1 MSLRLCEARLFQYQR
16 STTPNVLPIFAVND
30 YNTAMNRDVYP
41 SSRYISFVRVFIP
54 MGIFA
59 ALAIAA
65 APLGAAE
72 PLAAGNFPRL
82 EADPNAG
89 ELNLLER
96 DGVYS
101 WQDLTDIALW
111 ASGGNAAGSYP
122 GKNVEEIIVEAVSEL
137 RRSQMPEDLRK
148 RGEYVLTFLYDR
160 FLKTYSTHQTR
171 VDEIFNSGR
180 YNCVSSAVLY
190 TIFAVSAG
198 LDVQG
203 VMTRDHAFV
212 TVNTGKE
219 FIDVETTN
227 PYGFDPGTRREFH
240 DAFGTVTGF
249 AYVPARNYKDRVSI
263 SQLELVSLVFSN
275 RIAELENRGRYP
287 EAVPLA
293 VDRAALLAR
302 RTNPVNSP
310 FFADPNK
317 DLLDRIFNYGASL
330 ISAGKEADALTWC
343 NNAWRHYGG
352 TGSTSADSRWQ
363 EFTYAAL
370 NNYLLKL
377 LKSQQISEA
386 RTLLTQ
392 YTPRLGGEHYIR
404 LNTLLVDAELLN
416 RISGIRSAEDAEAV
430 LRSIAAAENQST
442 LTAKRAV
449 EMRNFILI
457 KEGERIAAGQGPQAA
472 IAYMDAAI
480 SRYGKNSQME
490 EALRIHRGNRLADL
504 HNGFASLFNRHEYEN
519 AREFILA
526 ALTEFP
532 GDRQL
537 TADLNIAERAL
548 RRLKTGGF

>member
-1 MSLRLCEARLFQYQR
+1 MYRGAG
-16 STTPNVLPIFAVND
+16 
-30 YNTAMNRDVYP
+30 P
-41 SSRYISFVRVFIP
+41 SPRYIPFARVCVP
-54 MGIFA
+54 AGLLVV
-59 ALAIAA
+59 LAIAA
-65 APLGAAE
+65 MPLRAAE
-72 PLAAGNFPRL
+72 PLATGNFPRL
-82 EADPNAG
+82 EADSRAG

-96 DGVYS
+96 DGAYS

-111 ASGGNAAGSYP
+111 ASGENAAGGYT
-122 GKNVEEIIVEAVSEL
+122 GKNVKGTIVNAASEL
-137 RRSQMPEDLRK
+137 RRSSLPENLRE
-148 RGEYVLTFLYDR
+148 RGEYVLTFMYDR

-198 LDVQG
+198 LDVRG

-249 AYVPARNYKDRVSI
+249 AYVPARNYRDRVSI
-263 SQLELVSLVFSN
+263 SQIELVSLILSN
-275 RIAELENRGRYP
+275 RIADLESRGRYP

-302 RTNPVNSP
+302 RANPVNSP
-310 FFADPNK
+310 FFADPNR

-330 ISAGKEADALTWC
+330 IAVEKEADALAWC
-343 NNAWRHYGG
+343 NTAWRHYGSA
-352 TGSTSADSRWQ
+352 GSTAADSRWQ

-370 NNYLLKL
+370 NNYLVKL
-377 LKSQQISEA
+377 LKAQHISEA
-386 RTLLTQ
+386 RTILTQ
-392 YTPRLGGEHYIR
+392 YTGRLSREHYGQ
-404 LNTLLVDAELLN
+404 LNTLLVDAELLK
-416 RISGIRSAEDAEAV
+416 RISGIRGAEDAEAV
-430 LRSIAAAENQST
+430 LRTIAAAENQST
-442 LTAKRAV
+442 ISADRAA

-472 IAYMDAAI
+472 IAYTEAAI
-480 SRYGKNSQME
+480 ARYGKNSHLE
-490 EALRIHRGNRLADL
+490 EALRVHRSNRVADL
-504 HNGFASLFNRHEYEN
+504 HNSFAGLFNRREYES
-519 AREFILA
+519 AREFIQA

-537 TADLNIAERAL
+537 TRDLNLAEQAL
-548 RRLKTGGF
+548 RWQQ